1 MDGIASI
8 LVVDDN
14 PKYLAEAL
22 PMYVYEVTV
31 ANDGLEALKILDQK
45 EGAFDLILLDV
56 MMPNMDGWD
65 TLKAIRSNKKIK
77 YIPVIMITAVS
88 EDQKVV
94 SGLRIGADDYI
105 VKPFILP
112 NLLARIEAVLRRC
125 QWQKEAA
132 PKQEAVLNKNVNI
145 DALTP
150 KEKEVLALVAK
161 GASNQE
167 IADQLYVRDVTV
179 KTHLNSIFKKLKVT
193 NRTQAV
199 LLAMQ
204 MNLIS

>member
-22 PMYVYEVTV
+22 PMYGYDVTV

-132 PKQEAVLNKNVNI
+132 QKQEAGLNKNVNI

>member
-1 MDGIASI
+1 MGGIASI

-14 PKYLAEAL
+14 PKFLADAL
-22 PMYVYEVTV
+22 PMYGYDVTI
-31 ANDGLEALKILDQK
+31 AEDGIEALKILFEQEK
-45 EGAFDLILLDV
+45 QFDLILLDV

-65 TLKAIRSNKKIK
+65 TLKAIRKNKKTE

-88 EDQKVV
+88 EEQKVV
-94 SGLRIGADDYI
+94 TGLRTGADDYI

-112 NLLARIEAVLRRC
+112 NLLARVEAVLRRVN
-125 QWQKEAA
+125 WQKEAQ
-132 PKQEAVLNKNVNI
+132 PKKEKTINKGVNI
-145 DALTP
+145 EALTP

-161 GASNQE
+161 GASNQD
-167 IADQLYVRDVTV
+167 IADKLCVRDVTV

-199 LLAMQ
+199 LLAMEID
-204 MNLIS
+204 LIN

>member
-8 LVVDDN
+8 LIVDDN
-14 PKYLAEAL
+14 PKYLKDAL
-22 PMYVYEVTV
+22 PMYAYDVTV
-31 ANDGLEALKILDQK
+31 AEDGLEALKLISEKGDS
-45 EGAFDLILLDV
+45 FDLILLDV

-65 TLKAIRSNKKIK
+65 TLKAIRSNKKVK

-88 EDQKVV
+88 EEQKVV
-94 SGLRIGADDYI
+94 SGLKIGADDYV

-112 NLLARIEAVLRRC
+112 NLLARIEAVLRRSN
-125 QWQKEAA
+125 WQKESL
-132 PKQEAVLNKNVNI
+132 PKQEKVLNKDVNI
-145 DALTP
+145 DVLTP
-150 KEKEVLALVAK
+150 KEKEVLALVAQ
-161 GASNQE
+161 GASNQA
-167 IADQLYVRDVTV
+167 IADKLFVRDVTV

-204 MNLIS
+204 MNLIN